1 MVLFVVVEALY
12 DVFLLVKTRGC
23 VYYRTLYKIWRL
35 YFRKPVQQN
44 AYTFL
49 LFYMNKDQIKM
60 ITFLYNNFYLPCS
73 LGYMWG
79 LAFYLHVE
87 SPCMTKRGDL
97 GPPNWCKHTIFFYWN
112 VCTQQRKWA
121 IYLFVVS
128 IWSLSVIFLLDFR
141 TVPKVKY
148 LLFFILFSLLERTSI
163 QNCYTYLSKYMLCLS
178 HARTYISNAIYVLV
192 FLCSISWYARW

>member
-79 LAFYLHVE
+79 LAFYSHVE

-97 GPPNWCKHTIFFYWN
+97 GPPNWCKHTIFFIEMSVPNKENERFICLWYRFGLFLWFFYWILELF
-112 VCTQQRKWA
+112 RKWNICCFSFYFLSSKGLPYKTVIL
-121 IYLFVVS
+121 IYLNTCCACPMPGP
-128 IWSLSVIFLLDFR
+128 IFP
-141 TVPKVKY
+141 TPY
-148 LLFFILFSLLERTSI
+148 MSWFF
-163 QNCYTYLSKYMLCLS
+163 
-178 HARTYISNAIYVLV
+178 YVQ
-192 FLCSISWYARW
+192 